1 MKKNTIR
8 ACVRRLAADM
18 DAAERQLQ
26 SQRATDLLER
36 AVRRRCRLPDE
47 IDIAPLAARLGD
59 VRIVLPR
66 VEDTPQGE
74 PRMEFYDYRPDSLA
88 AGAYGIR
95 EPQGGEA
102 CPAADIDVMVV
113 PGMAF
118 TRDGRRLGRGKG
130 YYDRYLAREGFR
142 AWCIGVCFGCQI
154 VDDLPCEPF
163 DRRVDE
169 VVTGRSL

>member
-18 DAAERQLQ
+18 DAAERQLE

-36 AVRRRCRLPDE
+36 AVRRRGAAVVALFSPLPDE
-47 IDIAPLAARLGD
+47 IDIAPLA
-59 VRIVLPR
+59 
-66 VEDTPQGE
+66 
-74 PRMEFYDYRPDSLA
+74 RPDSLA

-130 YYDRYLAREGFR
+130 YYDRYLARDGFR